1 MQNNTPLQLFFHF
14 HKIENFGISV
24 FVKERNKALKSRP
37 LKSSMLSYL
46 GVELINENLNT
57 TTYLTTILT
66 STQTLDSEAEED
78 KKCKLYP
85 YDGFQNYTECDENF
99 VYNKMKNEFR
109 YKPRCIYD
117 TCISWCK
124 CKFFAFSNLG

>member
-1 MQNNTPLQLFFHF
+1 MFFHF

-85 YDGFQNYTECDENF
+85 KMMVFKTTQN
-99 VYNKMKNEFR
+99 VMKILFTTKWR
-109 YKPRCIYD
+109 M
-117 TCISWCK
+117 
-124 CKFFAFSNLG
+124 NLGTDQDAYMTLVLVAVSVNFLCQNKEQSYIW